1 MMQAGS
7 TTLRIRGRLGRRRS
21 CNGPEVRTP
30 STASTLVETASLRS
44 ETLITTARSARV
56 RRSINCDIACF
67 LSLAGDLDLVV
78 GNYLDGSLNYFENT
92 GTPTAPA
99 FVQRTGIANP
109 FDGIDVRARSIP
121 ALGDV
126 DDDGT
131 LTGRRTTRPTQTKRK
146 RIISCIACRRS

>member
-67 LSLAGDLDLVV
+67 VALAGDLDLVV
-78 GNYLDGSLNYFENT
+78 GHGYSLAYIENT
-92 GTPTAPA
+92 GTSTAPA
-99 FVQRTGIANP
+99 FVQRTGSAIL
-109 FDGIDVRARSIP
+109 FDGVDFSGDSMP
-121 ALGDV
+121 ALGDL
-126 DDDGT
+126 DNDGT
-131 LTGRRTTRPTQTKRK
+131 LSPRPSIHKL
-146 RIISCIACRRS
+146 